1 MGWMR
6 DFVYSSFS
14 DALLPIARPM
24 LEDVVFEILNERQVP
39 TRTDFR
45 ELRDL
50 VNGMRG
56 PVSSAT
62 SSARRLEER
71 VIALEQAIASLTA
84 QVQATSTP
92 KKASGRKKSSS
103 SKKSPAKKKK
113 AS

>member
-24 LEDVVFEILNERQVP
+24 LEDVVFEILGERQVP

-45 ELRDL
+45 EIRDL

-56 PVSSAT
+56 PVSSAAT
-62 SSARRLEER
+62 TARRLEER
-71 VIALEQAIASLTA
+71 MAALEQSVEDLGA
-84 QVQATSTP
+84 QVRAVQAP
-92 KKASGRKKSSS
+92 KKAPARKKAAS
-103 SKKSPAKKKK
+103 KKK
-113 AS
+113 APARKKKAG